1 MPAPFQSGNLGR
13 NVGLTHSYQSLD
25 MRVARTIPLG
35 ERLRLEVI
43 AEGFNLFNRFNE
55 AAVSPRFEDVN
66 LVAER
71 TSNGRYRGRSTAAF
85 DPRQFQFGL
94 KLNF

>member
-1 MPAPFQSGNLGR
+1 M
-13 NVGLTHSYQSLD
+13 
-25 MRVARTIPLG
+25 LG

-55 AAVSPRFEDVN
+55 AAASPRFEDVN
-66 LVAER
+66 AVNDRAD
-71 TSNGRYRGRSTAAF
+71 NGRFRSRSTAAF